1 MKIASYG
8 PPGREKPG
16 VLHNDRII
24 DLTGVDPSLP
34 PTVRGILEAGQIPRI
49 AQILDKA
56 TAIDTKFLMPLSKV
70 RFGPPVTNPS
80 KIICLGL
87 NYKDHAEEQKREVP
101 ERPLLFAKAP
111 SCLAGHG
118 DPIPIPEEV
127 EKLDHEVELAFVIGK
142 RAKNI
147 PIEEAPDYVA
157 GYSVFMDISARDVQ
171 FREKQ
176 WFRGKSFDGFGPFG
190 PYLTTA
196 DEIADPHNLNISMD
210 VNGRTVQASNTGQM
224 TFKVFFLVHYL
235 SHSMT
240 LEAGDV
246 VATGTPAGVGVFASP
261 PRFLQK
267 NDTLEATI
275 EGLGTLVN
283 PVETQG

>member
-1 MKIASYG
+1 
-8 PPGREKPG
+8 
-16 VLHNDRII
+16 
-24 DLTGVDPSLP
+24 
-34 PTVRGILEAGQIPRI
+34 VRGILETDRLPRV
-49 AQILDKA
+49 AEILDKA
-56 TAIDTKFLMPLSKV
+56 NAIDSKFLTPLSDV

-87 NYKDHAEEQKREVP
+87 NYRDHAEEQKREVP

-111 SCLAGHG
+111 SCLVGNG

-127 EKLDHEVELAFVIGK
+127 EKLDHEVELAFVIGR

-147 PIEEAPDYVA
+147 SIDEAPDYVA
-157 GYSVFMDISARDVQ
+157 GYAVFMDISARDVQ

-190 PYLTTA
+190 PHLTTA
-196 DEIADPHNLNISMD
+196 DEIGDPHKLSISMD
-210 VNGRTVQASNTGQM
+210 VNGKTVQASNTGRM

-235 SHSMT
+235 SCSMT

-261 PRFLQK
+261 PRFLHK

-275 EGLGTLVN
+275 EGLGTLSN
-283 PVETQG
+283 PVM

>member
-1 MKIASYG
+1 MKIVSYG
-8 PPGREKPG
+8 PKGREKPG
-16 VLHNDRII
+16 VVHGDRVI
-24 DLTGVDPSLP
+24 DITGVDPSLRA
-34 PTVRGILEAGQIPRI
+34 TVRGILEADQLDRV
-49 AQILDKA
+49 AQILNGA
-56 TAIDTKFLMPLSKV
+56 SAIDTKFLTPLSKT
-70 RFGPPVTNPS
+70 RLGPPVTDPS

-87 NYKDHAEEQKREVP
+87 NYRDHAEEQKRDVP

-111 SCLAGHG
+111 SCLAGNG

-142 RAKNI
+142 KTRNVS
-147 PIEEAPDYVA
+147 IEEAPEHVA
-157 GYSVFMDISARDVQ
+157 GYAVFMDISARDVQ

-196 DEIADPHNLNISMD
+196 DEVNDPHNLKITMD
-210 VNGRTVQASNTGQM
+210 VNNKTMQASNTGQM

-246 VATGTPAGVGVFASP
+246 VATGTPAGVGVFADP
-261 PRFLQK
+261 PRFLRK
-267 NDTLEATI
+267 NDILRATI
-275 EGLGTLVN
+275 ENLGTLTN
-283 PVETQG
+283 RIT

>member
-1 MKIASYG
+1 MKIVSYG
-8 PPGREKPG
+8 PLGHEKPG
-16 VLHNDRII
+16 VVHGGRII
-24 DLTGVDPSLP
+24 DLTGVDPSLS
-34 PTVRGILEAGQIPRI
+34 PTVRGILEADQLVRVADI
-49 AQILDKA
+49 
-56 TAIDTKFLMPLSKV
+56 IDNASTIDDPYLVPVSAV
-70 RFGPPVTNPS
+70 RLGPPVTNPS

-101 ERPLLFAKAP
+101 EHPLLFAKAP
-111 SCLAGHG
+111 SCLIGNG
-118 DPIPIPEEV
+118 DPIPIPAGV

-147 PIEEAPDYVA
+147 PLEEARGYVA
-157 GYSVFMDISARDVQ
+157 GYAVFMDISARDVQ

-196 DEIADPHNLNISMD
+196 DEVGDPHNLKISMD
-210 VNGRTVQASNTGQM
+210 VNGKTMQSSNTGRM
-224 TFKVFFLVHYL
+224 TFEVFFLVHYL

-246 VATGTPAGVGVFASP
+246 IATGTPAGVGVFASP
-261 PRFLQK
+261 QRFLQK
-267 NDTLEATI
+267 NDTLKATI
-275 EGLGTLVN
+275 EGLGTLTNQV
-283 PVETQG
+283 T